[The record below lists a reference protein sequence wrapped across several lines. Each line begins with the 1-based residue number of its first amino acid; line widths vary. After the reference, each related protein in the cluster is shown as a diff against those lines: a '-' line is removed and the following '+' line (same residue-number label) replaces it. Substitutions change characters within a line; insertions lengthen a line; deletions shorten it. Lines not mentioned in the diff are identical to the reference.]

1 VIPSK
6 IVRVILWMIGALLS
20 FSVMAVSIREL
31 SRGGLSIFEIL
42 AIRSGVALLALRD
55 LKTPHIDLSTLAHSV
70 RRLSPGTAVDT
81 LIMAL
86 DFLFL
91 LGIVKLDEKGGIRCS

>member
-1 VIPSK
+1 MR
-6 IVRVILWMIGALLS
+6 IVDPDVRPQQTVYYVA
-20 FSVMAVSIREL
+20 
-31 SRGGLSIFEIL
+31 
-42 AIRSGVALLALRD
+42 GVALLALRD